1 MRLLAAVGLWAAAL
15 VVAGPPA
22 FGDVDVHARLDR
34 RSLTLG
40 ETASLEVVVSGVERG
55 AGQPEF
61 DVPDGLEV
69 LGSGSRRGSSSING
83 RTLAGIVYRYEIAPR
98 RAGDFTLGPI
108 LVRVGGQVYRC
119 PALSISVAAEKT
131 RVGGAGSGPATLL
144 VDVAPREPFVG
155 QPVVMR
161 VRLVQRAPLAEEP
174 RYTPPA
180 TPGFWSEKSGEPES
194 YYADQNQT
202 RVLVTETRTR
212 LYPLAAGDAEVG
224 EAIATLVLAMPE
236 NPFDPL
242 QWLGGHVPRREAMAR
257 SEPVRVRV
265 RPLPQ
270 GAPSGFGGAVG
281 GFSVTWAADRARTSQ
296 DSPITVRFEI
306 RGAGNL
312 PLTHAP
318 RLELPEVETFAS
330 TVEDSMGPPGSTGP
344 GLRRFQWTVLPRRQ
358 GRLTLEGPEFS
369 WFDPAAAGYRRAS
382 PPAIQVDV
390 GPPLNASDSDRASF
404 PPVFSS
410 HPLDPFARGCRPWA
424 FALAGLALGTA
435 LRLGRRGARAPGE
448 GERSAERSAWIRS
461 LRGNGPDF
469 WSAAERACES
479 LEREG
484 LRLAD
489 VRREIA
495 AARYGGGTGKRDLA
509 RRRLIVPLAGGDR
522 GDSGIA
528 LKRGAAAGLAVVG
541 VAALAL
547 FSPHAGTESGVA
559 RARAADDAARAGDF
573 DRARAGWGR
582 LWREGAR
589 VPGLAARLAWLEGNS
604 GEVGPAALWVLKG
617 DHGEPRDPSL
627 EWVIGQIRETGG
639 LTGFAPSRLPLRPV
653 EWALLALLL
662 AAAGALGL
670 GKPQWNAALVA
681 LALAS
686 SCVYPIQGWWAD
698 RSLRGVVRN
707 PARLEG
713 AGLELEPG
721 QVVTLL
727 ERSRGR
733 ARVAAGTGVS
743 GWLPADA
750 LSVEDAL

>member
-40 ETASLEVVVSGVERG
+40 ETTSLEVVVSGVERG

-108 LVRVGGQVYRC
+108 LVRVGSQVYRC

-180 TPGFWSEKSGEPES
+180 TPGFWSEKASEPES

-212 LYPLAAGDAEVG
+212 LYPLAAGEAQVG

-242 QWLGGHVPRREAMAR
+242 QWLGGRIPRREAMAR

-296 DSPITVRFEI
+296 DSPLTVRFEI

-312 PLTHAP
+312 PLIHAP
-318 RLELPEVETFAS
+318 SLELPEVETFAS

-358 GRLTLEGPEFS
+358 GQLTLDGPQFY
-369 WFDPAAAGYRRAS
+369 WFDPATVSYRRSQS
-382 PPAIQVDV
+382 PPLQVDV
-390 GPPLNASDSDRASF
+390 GPPLTASDSDRASF
-404 PPVFSS
+404 PSVFSS
-410 HPLDPFARGCRPWA
+410 HPLDPFARGCQPWA
-424 FALAGLALGTA
+424 FALGGLALGAA
-435 LRLGRRGARAPGE
+435 LRLGRRARAPGE
-448 GERSAERSAWIRS
+448 AERSGEQSTWIRS
-461 LRGNGPDF
+461 LRGSGPDF
-469 WSAAERACES
+469 WSAAERACEW

-495 AARYGGGTGKRDLA
+495 AARYGGGAGKRDVV
-509 RRRLIVPLAGGDR
+509 RRRLMAPLAQRQR
-522 GDSGIA
+522 GDAGIA
-528 LKRGAAAGLAVVG
+528 FRRGAAAGLAVAG
-541 VAALAL
+541 VAALLL
-547 FSPHAGTESGVA
+547 FSPHPGTESGVSQ
-559 RARAADDAARAGDF
+559 ARAADDAARAGAI

-582 LWREGAR
+582 LWRDGAR

-627 EWVIGQIRETGG
+627 DWVIGQIRETGG
-639 LTGFAPSRLPLRPV
+639 LTGFAPTRLPLRRI
-653 EWALLALLL
+653 EWAVLALLL
-662 AAAGALGL
+662 AAAGASGL
-670 GKPQWNAALVA
+670 AKPRWNVALVA

-727 ERSRGR
+727 ERARGR

-743 GWLPADA
+743 GWLPAEA